1 MAFRRRSPGTARR
14 RIPGRVSLLVAVG
27 AATLSVGLSI
37 GVAIAPA
44 STPADIARATGTGTV
59 PVSSQQFP
67 DGRQLSLAVAPGAQ
81 RTLAFPREG
90 RVTAMTC
97 VAGGEL
103 ASGSSAV
110 SVNDEALIL
119 LATGQPLWRDLS
131 VGDKGPDV
139 SALQAELA
147 RLGHDIVVDGTL
159 GRGSLSAVRVL
170 AKGLGHQSA
179 EWQTVPAD
187 LFVWLPAPA
196 VTAVSCDA
204 QVGDQVTVGDPLATL
219 TRAVASASV
228 QGIPAEAV
236 PGERVIAVDD
246 ATIPVDANGAVVA
259 EESLRI
265 LADTPSYRSALGGG
279 QGQAHGQG
287 QQDAGGQDGAVTVSV
302 EFRLAEPVATLV
314 VPPAALYA
322 IERDDACILSGGTPH
337 AVRLIGSQLGK
348 TFVQL
353 AAPATV
359 TRVDLGVRG
368 APACR

>member
-1 MAFRRRSPGTARR
+1 MAFRRRTPGAARR

-44 STPADIARATGTGTV
+44 STPADIARSTGTGTV
-59 PVSSQQFP
+59 PVSSQQFA

-90 RVTAMTC
+90 RVTAMSC

-119 LATGQPLWRDLS
+119 LATGQPLWRGLS

-147 RLGHDIVVDGTL
+147 RLGHDVVADGTL
-159 GRGSLSAVRVL
+159 GRGSLSAVRAL
-170 AKGLGHQSA
+170 AKGLGHPSA
-179 EWQTVPAD
+179 DWQTVPAD
-187 LFVWLPAPA
+187 LFVWLPAPV

-204 QVGDQVTVGDPLATL
+204 QVGDQVAVGDPLATL

-228 QGIPAEAV
+228 QGIPPEAV

-279 QGQAHGQG
+279 QGQG

-302 EFRLAEPVATLV
+302 DFRLAEPVPTLV

-322 IERDDACILSGGTPH
+322 IEREDACILSSGKPH
-337 AVRLIGSQLGK
+337 AVRMIGSQLGK

-353 AAPATV
+353 AAPATI